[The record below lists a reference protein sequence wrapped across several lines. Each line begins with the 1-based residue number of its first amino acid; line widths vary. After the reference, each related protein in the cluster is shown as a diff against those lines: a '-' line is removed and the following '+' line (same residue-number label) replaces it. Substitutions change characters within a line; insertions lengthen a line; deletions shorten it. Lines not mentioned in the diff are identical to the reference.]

1 MKDRSLLENNGI
13 NVEASLDI
21 LGDMEM
27 YDETLVDFLDE
38 VDEKIEKLNE
48 YNASHDMANYAIIAH
63 SLKSDSKY
71 LGFTKLAE
79 LALDNELKGK
89 ENDSEYV
96 SLHFDEFMNE
106 AARIIK
112 VVREYMGK

>member
-27 YDETLVDFLDE
+27 YDETLADFLDE
-38 VDEKIEKLNE
+38 VDEKIEKLRE

-71 LGFTKLAE
+71 LGFDVLAE
-79 LALDNELKGK
+79 LSYNHEMASK
-89 ENDSEYV
+89 ENNIEWCGQNLDA
-96 SLHFDEFMNE
+96 LLQE
-106 AARIIK
+106 ANRIIS
-112 VVREYMGK
+112 VVKTYLES

>member
-27 YDETLVDFLDE
+27 YDETLADFLDE
-38 VDEKIEKLNE
+38 VDEKIEKLRE

-63 SLKSDSKY
+63 SLKSD
-71 LGFTKLAE
+71 
-79 LALDNELKGK
+79 
-89 ENDSEYV
+89 
-96 SLHFDEFMNE
+96 
-106 AARIIK
+106 ARK
-112 VVREYMGK
+112 A

>member
-27 YDETLVDFLDE
+27 YDETLADFLDE
-38 VDEKIEKLNE
+38 VDEKIEKLRE

-89 ENDSEYV
+89 ENNSEYV
-96 SLHFDEFMNE
+96 SLHFDELMNE
-106 AARIIK
+106 TNRIIS
-112 VVREYMGK
+112 VVREYMGE